1 MTALDEPQVDPS
13 AWQRLDKA
21 LADPKWDFRTIP
33 GLAKAASLSEEEVQ
47 ALLEAHS
54 EQVRQSAVPDRHGRA
69 LYTLRSRPKKVREI
83 LAEIR
88 AYAAKSCPAAP
99 ARRRG

>member
-13 AWQRLDKA
+13 AWQRIDRA

-33 GLAKAASLSEEEVQ
+33 GLAKATGLSEDEVQ

-54 EQVRQSAVPDRHGRA
+54 DQVRQSAIPDRQGRA
-69 LYTLRSRPKKVREI
+69 LYTLRSRSKKVREI
-83 LAEIR
+83 LAEVR
-88 AYAAKSCPAAP
+88 AYLAKSVS
-99 ARRRG
+99 